1 MRSAAS
7 LMSSSAL
14 SAAFLI
20 LFPAAAADFLISS
33 AGWIF
38 SLRERNLPLR
48 KPAPSLAFSAKLM
61 SAASPAFFFSPSAAE
76 ESFFSRV
83 PDGSLHGTGDGFPVG
98 KPVSHGSQFFLHDA
112 AGFPGCIS
120 HNLAYRFQML
130 RPAAD
135 AVLQTAEKAWRGFL
149 S

>member
-1 MRSAAS
+1 MDFFSERTEPAS
-7 LMSSSAL
+7 EETGSFSGFFGEIDVRRVSGL
-14 SAAFLI
+14 FLQ
-20 LFPAAAADFLISS
+20 
-33 AGWIF
+33 
-38 SLRERNLPLR
+38 PLR
-48 KPAPSLAFSAKLM
+48 GGR
-61 SAASPAFFFSPSAAE
+61 E
-76 ESFFSRV
+76 FFSRV
-83 PDGSLHGTGDGFPVG
+83 PDGSLHGTGDGLPVG